1 MEGEH
6 MKIALAGNPNSGKT
20 SLFNYLTGSRQHVG
34 NWPGVTV
41 EKKEG
46 VISIGDKQHML
57 IDLPGI
63 YTLDPDTIEQRLTR
77 DFIFKQKPDLIIN
90 ILDASNLQ
98 RNLYFTLQ
106 LRESGIPMIVTLNMM
121 DEVEKSGTVIDKDN
135 LSKILGVPVVGIS
148 ASKGVGIENLLSEI
162 TQFNDKKVSFAP
174 FCLGCKDCS
183 KCKSGEFRY
192 AFIDSIISKCVQ
204 NGNKTDKNDTA
215 SAKIDKFALNK
226 YLAFPIFLIIM
237 LIVFSLTFGTWMSKL
252 SDAINYLL
260 NGVFSSLV
268 LSGLTTIHSPSL
280 LISLIC
286 DGIIPGIGTVLTFL
300 PQIALLFILMSLL
313 EDSGYMARAAILMDR
328 VFAAFG
334 LSGSS
339 FIPMIMGFGC
349 MVPAV
354 MSCRILP
361 NEKDR
366 KLTIL
371 LTSFMSCSARLP
383 LYALM
388 TGVFFVQYRSIVI
401 FSIYLLGIV
410 VAIVAALIL
419 NKTLLKNAGTSF
431 VMEVPPYRLP
441 NPRNLVLHTWEK
453 VKGFIIKAGTVIFG
467 ASVVIW
473 FLQSFTIYF
482 QSTASPT
489 KSIIADIGRLI
500 APIFAPLGF
509 GNWQSS
515 TALLTGVAAKELV
528 VSTFSVISTTAGNA
542 GGLHAAIGTLF
553 TPLSAFAFM
562 CFVLL
567 YSPCVSAITTMK
579 HEFNSWKWTIGT
591 LALDFSVAWF
601 AAFIIYNGGRL
612 IGF

>member
-1 MEGEH
+1 

-46 VISIGDKQHML
+46 VISVGNEQHTL

-77 DFIFKQKPDLIIN
+77 DYIFKQKPDLIIN

-106 LRESGIPMIVTLNMM
+106 LRESGIPMIITLNMM
-121 DEVEKSGTVIDKDN
+121 DEVEKSGTVINKDY

-148 ASKGVGIENLLSEI
+148 AAKGTGIDELLSEI
-162 TQFNDKKVSFAP
+162 AVFRDNKTAILP
-174 FCLGCKDCS
+174 FCLGCSDCS

-192 AFIDSIISKCVQ
+192 AFIDTIISKCVK
-204 NGNKTDKNDTA
+204 NGNKVDRNDTIT
-215 SAKIDKFALNK
+215 AKIDKFALNK
-226 YLAFPIFLIIM
+226 YLAFPIFFIIM
-237 LIVFSLTFGTWMSKL
+237 LLVFSLTFGSLVTKL
-252 SDAINYLL
+252 SNAINFLL
-260 NGVFSSLV
+260 NGLLSKSVFFTLTHISSP
-268 LSGLTTIHSPSL
+268 GWI
-280 LISLIC
+280 ISLIC
-286 DGIIPGIGTVLTFL
+286 GGVIPGIGTVLTFL
-300 PQIALLFILMSLL
+300 PQIAILFILMSLL
-313 EDSGYMARAAILMDR
+313 EDSGYMARAAIMMDR
-328 VFAAFG
+328 VFAVFG

-349 MVPAV
+349 TVPAV

-388 TGVFFVQYRSIVI
+388 TGVFFAQFRSIVI
-401 FSIYLLGIV
+401 FSIYLLGIL
-410 VAIVAALIL
+410 VAIAAAIIL
-419 NKTLLKNAGTSF
+419 NKTVLKNEGTSF

-441 NPRNLVLHTWEK
+441 NPKSLVLHTWEK
-453 VKGFIIKAGTVIFG
+453 VKSFLIKAGTVMLA

-473 FLQSFTIYF
+473 FLQSFTAGF
-482 QSTASPT
+482 KPT
-489 KSIIADIGRLI
+489 TNPDGSLIADIGRLI

-528 VSTFSVISTTAGNA
+528 VATFSVLTASGGNTA
-542 GGLHAAIGTLF
+542 AFHAAIGNLF
-553 TPLSAFAFM
+553 TPLTAFAFM
-562 CFVLL
+562 SFVLL
-567 YSPCVSAITTMK
+567 YLPCISAITAMK
-579 HEFNSWKWTIGT
+579 REFNSWKWIIGT
-591 LALDFSVAWF
+591 LALDFTVAWCV
-601 AAFIIYNGGRL
+601 AFIIYNGGRL
-612 IGF
+612 IGL